1 MSHNRFVLMAAAL
14 AVACSRAPALS
25 NQGNS
30 GSPPEGSP
38 AVVAWLDCVECTADQ
53 LHAVASLGDR
63 AVPIF
68 NEVMLRGPST
78 DRLASERRHL
88 ESTYQ
93 ALKDYE
99 RQHPG
104 NRVPF
109 TQQEYIQ
116 LYLQKF
122 VLLNQI
128 RSVHALAAIATDAA
142 KGALRAARQ
151 QPNLPAEIKI
161 EIEQQLK

>member
-1 MSHNRFVLMAAAL
+1 MRHSRFVLMAAAL
-14 AVACSRAPALS
+14 ALACSRAPAPS
-25 NQGNS
+25 NQGSS
-30 GSPPEGSP
+30 GSPQGGSP

-53 LHAVASLGDR
+53 LNAVASLGDR
-63 AVPIF
+63 AVPFF

-78 DRLASERRHL
+78 DRLDSERRHL
-88 ESTYQ
+88 ESAYQ
-93 ALKDYE
+93 AMKDYE
-99 RQHPG
+99 REHPN

-122 VLLNQI
+122 ILLNQM
-128 RSVHALAAIATDAA
+128 RSVRALAAIATDAA

-151 QPNLPAEIKI
+151 QPNLPAEVKI